1 MNAPSFLE
9 VAGVTA
15 GYRRGDP
22 IVSDVDFHVKAG
34 ELVGL
39 IGPNGCGKSTL
50 IRVMSGMLPLTQ
62 GKVIVD
68 GSEISSLSRQD
79 LARRIAVLPQE
90 TTCTFPF
97 TVREIVSMG
106 RHPHL
111 GRFRRLSC
119 DDETVIEEA
128 LCRTHTHAFAE
139 RIITELSG
147 GEKQRVLIA
156 RALAQKPRA
165 LFLDEPTAH
174 LDINHQIEVF
184 ALMFQLS
191 RVDDLSVICATHDLN
206 LASTYCDRLVLMS
219 NGIIYADGT
228 PEEVLT
234 AELMKDVYGATVSVE
249 PAIRDNRPRILPLAI
264 NLQTGVPRLVS

>member
-1 MNAPSFLE
+1 MNASSFLE
-9 VAGVTA
+9 IAGVTA

-22 IVSDVDFHVKAG
+22 IVSDVDFDVKAG
-34 ELVGL
+34 EFVGL

-50 IRVMSGMLPLTQ
+50 IRVMSGMLPLTH
-62 GKVIVD
+62 GKVFVD

-111 GRFRRLSC
+111 GRFRRLNS
-119 DDETVIEEA
+119 DDGKVIDEA

-139 RIITELSG
+139 RSITELSG

-165 LFLDEPTAH
+165 LFLDEPTSH

-184 ALMFQLS
+184 ALMLQTS
-191 RVDDLSVICATHDLN
+191 RVDDMALICATHDLN
-206 LASTYCDRLVLMS
+206 LASAYCDRLILMS
-219 NGIIYADGT
+219 NGIIYADVT

-234 AELMKDVYGATVSVE
+234 AQLMKDVYGASVSVE
-249 PAIRDNRPRILPLAI
+249 PAIRDSRPRILPMAL
-264 NLQTGVPRLVS
+264 NLQTGVP